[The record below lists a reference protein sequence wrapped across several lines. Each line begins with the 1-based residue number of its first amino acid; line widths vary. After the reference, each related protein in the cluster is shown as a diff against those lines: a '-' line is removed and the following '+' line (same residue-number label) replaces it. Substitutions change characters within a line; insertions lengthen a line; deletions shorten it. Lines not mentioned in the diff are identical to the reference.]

1 MKFEILKSDKSVKSD
16 RVLYYC
22 TSEHSFFYDAA
33 ENVDIWTA
41 LRAAWGKNEEIYS
54 LLISLFILCSSR
66 STGFLM
72 AKAKITVI
80 NGVYPFWTIY
90 WIA

>member
-1 MKFEILKSDKSVKSD
+1 MKFEILKSDKSDKSD

-41 LRAAWGKNEEIYS
+41 LRAA
-54 LLISLFILCSSR
+54 
-66 STGFLM
+66 
-72 AKAKITVI
+72 
-80 NGVYPFWTIY
+80 
-90 WIA
+90 